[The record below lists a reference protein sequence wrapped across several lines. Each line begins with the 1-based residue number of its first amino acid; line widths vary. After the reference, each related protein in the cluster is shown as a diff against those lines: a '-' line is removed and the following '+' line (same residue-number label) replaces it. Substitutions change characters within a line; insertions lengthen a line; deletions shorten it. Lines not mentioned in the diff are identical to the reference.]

1 MFRGLFG
8 GGGGDEPPPPAEH
21 PWELKPGDFLKL
33 GFTAPEGLSA
43 EELQIT
49 GVHALDLGPHQVRR
63 VLEAETGSGD
73 RYRLWKGDSGEVAF
87 AREILRPVVE
97 RLFDMD
103 EFGPIFDPDDPPN
116 HVVNRQVEPSGL
128 DGWTTAVYR
137 QEAAQEAYVHHV
149 DPIDTKIGSELN
161 DDAEGLDFYRLV
173 GDRRKFALEA
183 YVLDGGQTE
192 VFVIAY
198 LSASAVEEMW
208 QG

>member
-8 GGGGDEPPPPAEH
+8 GGGDDEPPPPAEH
-21 PWELKPGDFLKL
+21 PWDLKPGDFLKL

-49 GVHALDLGPHQVRR
+49 GVHALDLGPRQVRR

-73 RYRLWKGDSGEVAF
+73 RFRLWKGDSGEVAF

-116 HVVNRQVEPSGL
+116 HVLNRQAEPAGL
-128 DGWTTAVYR
+128 DGWTTTVYR

-149 DPIDTKIGSELN
+149 DPVDTMIGSEKS
-161 DDAEGLDFYRLV
+161 DDAVGLDFYRLV

-192 VFVIAY
+192 VFIIAY